1 MSPRAALLLSAL
13 CLVLFLASLAL
24 PIGDIL
30 DVATRDPALA
40 ATILVELRLPRAL
53 LALLIG
59 AMLGS
64 AGAAL
69 QALLGNP
76 LASPD
81 LVGTSSGAALGA
93 IVTGYLI
100 GLVSPFALM
109 CGGMLG
115 ALAALILLLALAGT
129 HASTATLLLAG
140 VALSLL
146 TGALSALAL
155 AMAPSPFAFYD
166 AYDWLMGS
174 LVDRSLPQLLF
185 AAPVMIASI
194 LLLWSKTAA
203 LDALALGEES
213 AAAMG
218 YPLVSIRRLIILAAG
233 LGVGAAVS
241 VAGAIGFIGLV
252 APYFAR
258 GLSHGLPGRALPPA
272 ALIGAILLLGADIL
286 IRIVPAGRA
295 LPIGIVTALAGA
307 PFFLSLVLR
316 GRAETAR

>member
-1 MSPRAALLLSAL
+1 MSPRAVLLLSAL
-13 CLVLFLASLAL
+13 CLALFLASLAL
-24 PIGDIL
+24 PFGDIRG
-30 DVATRDPALA
+30 VAARDSELA
-40 ATILVELRLPRAL
+40 TIILVELRLPRTL

-64 AGAAL
+64 AGAGL

-100 GLVSPFALM
+100 GLASPFAM
-109 CGGMLG
+109 MLGAMIG
-115 ALAALILLLALAGT
+115 ALAALILLLALAGS

-155 AMAPSPFAFYD
+155 AIAPSPFAFYD

-185 AAPVMIASI
+185 AAPVMVASI

-213 AAAMG
+213 ASAMG

-252 APYFAR
+252 APYLAR
-258 GLSHGLPGRALPPA
+258 GLTRGLPGRALLPA
-272 ALIGAILLLGADIL
+272 ALIGAVLLLAADIL
-286 IRIVPAGRA
+286 VRIVPAGRA

-307 PFFLSLVLR
+307 PFFLSLVMR
-316 GRAETAR
+316 GRAEAAR

>member
-1 MSPRAALLLSAL
+1 MSLRAVLLLSVL
-13 CLVLFLASLAL
+13 CLALFLASLVL
-24 PIGDIL
+24 PFGDFPGL
-30 DVATRDPALA
+30 AARDPELA
-40 ATILVELRLPRAL
+40 TIILVELRLPRAL

-100 GLVSPFALM
+100 GLASPFAM
-109 CGGMLG
+109 MLGAMIG

-155 AMAPSPFAFYD
+155 AIAPSPFAFYD

-174 LVDRSLPQLLF
+174 LVDRSLPQLMF
-185 AAPVMIASI
+185 TAPVMIASI

-213 AAAMG
+213 ASAMG

-252 APYFAR
+252 APYLAR
-258 GLSHGLPGRALPPA
+258 GLTRGLPGRALLPA
-272 ALIGAILLLGADIL
+272 ALIGAVLLLAADIL
-286 IRIVPAGRA
+286 VRIVPAGRA

-307 PFFLSLVLR
+307 PFFLNLVIR

>member
-1 MSPRAALLLSAL
+1 MSLRAVLLLSVL
-13 CLVLFLASLAL
+13 CLALFLASLVL
-24 PIGDIL
+24 PFGDFPGL
-30 DVATRDPALA
+30 AARDPELA
-40 ATILVELRLPRAL
+40 TIILVELRLPRAL

-100 GLVSPFALM
+100 GLASPFAM
-109 CGGMLG
+109 MLGAMIG

-146 TGALSALAL
+146 TGAMSALAL
-155 AMAPSPFAFYD
+155 AIAPSPFAFYD

-174 LVDRSLPQLLF
+174 LVDRSLPQLMF
-185 AAPVMIASI
+185 TAPVMIASI
-194 LLLWSKTAA
+194 LLLWSKGHAM
-203 LDALALGEES
+203 DVLALGEES
-213 AAAMG
+213 ASAMG

-252 APYFAR
+252 APYLAR
-258 GLSHGLPGRALPPA
+258 GLTRGLPGRALLPA
-272 ALIGAILLLGADIL
+272 ALIGAVLLLAADIL
-286 IRIVPAGRA
+286 VRIVPAGRA

-307 PFFLSLVLR
+307 PFFLNLVIR